1 MSNRRWIFPAR
12 HVKLKFTVF
21 EWSLAWL
28 VWLHAPAPQVILRY
42 CFAVPLHR
50 KRSIASRCHTVPCRV
65 TLRYLELFDVVG
77 RYIEADA
84 DRDEY
89 ESDDEE
95 GREHGARGED
105 GLPGGQPLLLKR
117 SVLGLLAPQRPA
129 ARPGHGDVS
138 ILVVTR
144 RHHRS

>member
-1 MSNRRWIFPAR
+1 MVLLLSPA
-12 HVKLKFTVF
+12 L
-21 EWSLAWL
+21 L
-28 VWLHAPAPQVILRY
+28 VILRF
-42 CFAVPLHR
+42 CFSVLFH
-50 KRSIASRCHTVPCRV
+50 IYLFFASRCHTVPCRV
-65 TLRYLELFDVVG
+65 TLRYLELLDVVG